1 VRILSQNE
9 VNYLMVQEKISK
21 ENQELYNAIMLDGPS
36 EVLIISKVGAVT
48 DVLTILEGANPFGRR
63 RLN

>member
-1 VRILSQNE
+1 
-9 VNYLMVQEKISK
+9 MAQEKISK
-21 ENQELYNAIMLDGPS
+21 ENQELYNALMLDGPS